1 MAKRITIDPIT
12 RIEGHLRI
20 DVEVDNNAVSNA
32 WASCTMWRGIEKILR
47 GRDPRDAWLFTQR
60 FCGVCTTVHAMASVR
75 SVEDALKLEIP
86 LNAQYIRN
94 LILIAHAL
102 HDHIVHFYQLSALDW
117 VDVLQI
123 PKADPA
129 ATSKLAESLSPW
141 TRNSRNEL
149 KAAQDRVKAVAS
161 SGQLGI
167 FANGYWGHPAM
178 QLSPEVNLLAFSHY
192 VQALEYQRKALQ
204 VVGILGSKTP
214 HIQNLTVGG
223 VANAIDLDSQSALG
237 MDQLEMIRTLLA
249 EVVQFVQQVYF
260 VDVCAVAAMYPEW
273 FKIGSGVQNYLA
285 VPDLPLDS
293 RGSAYDLP
301 GGYIR
306 DGNLGGSEGI
316 QDRCRIRFS
325 GKSVTEDVMHAYYQ
339 GDKPLHPWEGETEP
353 DVHRM
358 GWRAEIFLGEG
369 SSLQRRTHAGW
380 AAGAGAGRLCAGTS
394 ADAQVH
400 RSGDRKDCRD
410 RRRSR
415 HSGCIALHAG
425 TSRGSRDSRLH
436 AGGTGAEALAVAGR
450 QHLEGRLH
458 GSQPAGVADR
468 MKCEGV
474 GTHEAPR
481 GTLSHWVVIKDE
493 KIKNYQAVVPSTWN
507 ASPRD
512 QVGSAWSVR
521 SVAAAHAAGPA
532 RGTARGP
539 ADGAFVRSV
548 HGVRMSRVRS
558 VGPKDRRGEDPVR
571 TSAHWRNRQRPA
583 GRRRRGTVRGAAARV
598 AV

>member
-20 DVEVDNNAVSNA
+20 DVEVENNAVSNA

-75 SVEDALKLEIP
+75 SVEDALKLEVP

-123 PKADPA
+123 PKADAA
-129 ATSKLAESLSPW
+129 ATSKLAESISPW

-149 KAAQDRVKAVAS
+149 KAAQDRINAVAS

-178 QLSPEVNLLAFSHY
+178 HLSPEVNLLAFLHY

-223 VANAIDLDSQSALG
+223 VANAIDLDSQAALG
-237 MDQLEMIRTLLA
+237 TDKLEMIRTLLA
-249 EVVQFVQQVYF
+249 EVTQFVQQVYF

-273 FKIGSGVQNYLA
+273 FKIGSGVRNYLA

-293 RGSAYDLP
+293 KDSAYDLP

-306 DGNLGGSEGI
+306 NGELGDVKSFKTASDPVFRRSLSSGRAPRRSDGS
-316 QDRCRIRFS
+316 
-325 GKSVTEDVMHAYYQ
+325 T
-339 GDKPLHPWEGETEP
+339 
-353 DVHRM
+353 
-358 GWRAEIFLGEG
+358 
-369 SSLQRRTHAGW
+369 
-380 AAGAGAGRLCAGTS
+380 GAGAARSYFGADNTPQS
-394 ADAQVH
+394 A
-400 RSGDRKDCRD
+400 
-410 RRRSR
+410 
-415 HSGCIALHAG
+415 
-425 TSRGSRDSRLH
+425 
-436 AGGTGAEALAVAGR
+436 
-450 QHLEGRLH
+450 
-458 GSQPAGVADR
+458 
-468 MKCEGV
+468 
-474 GTHEAPR
+474 
-481 GTLSHWVVIKDE
+481 
-493 KIKNYQAVVPSTWN
+493 Y
-507 ASPRD
+507 
-512 QVGSAWSVR
+512 
-521 SVAAAHAAGPA
+521 
-532 RGTARGP
+532 
-539 ADGAFVRSV
+539 
-548 HGVRMSRVRS
+548 
-558 VGPKDRRGEDPVR
+558 
-571 TSAHWRNRQRPA
+571 
-583 GRRRRGTVRGAAARV
+583 
-598 AV
+598 